1 MDRQCLWQRAV
12 PARQPVK
19 FVKRVALVPLLL
31 DPPAVFKIAVSSD
44 FREIDELICR
54 SRKIEDLTK
63 FYCADR

>member
-1 MDRQCLWQRAV
+1 V

-19 FVKRVALVPLLL
+19 VVKRVALVPLLL
-31 DPPAVFKIAVSSD
+31 DPPAVFNIAVSAD

-54 SRKIEDLTK
+54 SREIEDLTK